1 MTTQVTREGGRTPEI
16 AKLFVGDPL
25 FEHLQELNTVI
36 ANRAHQLFVS
46 SGCIPG
52 RELDDWLRA
61 ESEIL
66 RPIPLD
72 ITDTDTELIVRAEVP
87 GLTEK
92 EIEVRVAPRCLLIVG
107 ERSETTEQ
115 KTGRTV
121 YSERHASQIF
131 RVLDLPARIDPDRV
145 NATLS
150 DGILEITLGK
160 VETAKKVPV
169 LAKAAVA

>member
-1 MTTQVTREGGRTPEI
+1 MTTQTMREGGRTPEV
-16 AKLFVGDPL
+16 AKLFIGDPL
-25 FEHLQELNTVI
+25 FERLQEINTVI
-36 ANRAHQLFVS
+36 ANRAHQMFLS
-46 SGCIPG
+46 RGGIPG
-52 RELDDWLRA
+52 HELEDWLRA

-66 RPIPLD
+66 HPIPLD
-72 ITDTDTELIVRAEVP
+72 ITDTDTELVVRAEVP

-92 EIEVRVAPRCLLIVG
+92 ELEVRVAPRCLLIIG
-107 ERSETTEQ
+107 ERVETTEE
-115 KTGRTV
+115 KTGRMV
-121 YSERHASQIF
+121 YSERNASQIF

-150 DGILEITLGK
+150 DGILEITLAK